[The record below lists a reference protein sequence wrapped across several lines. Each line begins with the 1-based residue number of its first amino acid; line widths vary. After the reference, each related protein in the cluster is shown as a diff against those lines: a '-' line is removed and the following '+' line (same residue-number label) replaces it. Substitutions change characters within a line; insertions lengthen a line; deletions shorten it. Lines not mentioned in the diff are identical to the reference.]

1 MKIRKRP
8 SEWVFDILNAVF
20 MTVLTAVTIYPFLFV
35 VFASFSDP
43 ARLGGQRGILLRP
56 LGFELDAYRL
66 VFANHD
72 IWTGYA
78 NTLFYVLVG
87 TALNIILTAMFAYTL
102 SRKGLML
109 NKALMFGMVFTMYF
123 SGGLVPTYLMMND
136 IQLSGTRWAVIVPGL
151 VSAMN
156 VIIMRTNFQS
166 LPDSF
171 EEAAMLDG
179 ANDFDILFRIVLPLS
194 MPVVAVM
201 ILFYG
206 VGRWNAWFDAMI
218 YLRDRGKY
226 PLQLV
231 LREILVYSSTDDMM
245 VPLGSN
251 KKGLDMSEVIKYATT
266 IVATVPIL
274 CIYPFLQK
282 YFVKGVMIGAIKG

>member
-274 CIYPFLQK
+274 CVYPFLQK

>member
-102 SRKGLML
+102 SGKGLML
-109 NKALMFGMVFTMYF
+109 NKVLMFGMVFTMYF

-274 CIYPFLQK
+274 CVYPFLQK